1 MLVLEGCTLIMST
14 ACQESLKIIPIKG
27 LKPRQKAEVSTTVYC
42 LRLDL
47 RGNWKSRPYFLL
59 DFLLD
64 WAECVGCQVAPMKN

>member
-59 DFLLD
+59 D